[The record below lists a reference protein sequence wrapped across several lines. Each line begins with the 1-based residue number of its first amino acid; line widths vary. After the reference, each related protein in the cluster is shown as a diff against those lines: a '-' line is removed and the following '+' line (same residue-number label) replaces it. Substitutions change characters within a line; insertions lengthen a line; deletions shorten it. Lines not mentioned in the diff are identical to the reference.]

1 MSDKPLFQNMDEQEA
16 AYAPQELPADQQ
28 ARVRADE
35 GAYVDNTADTEPP
48 AAAPVAHLGTTP
60 TGQAA
65 PPGVEEDRR
74 DTLRADVGPFGSDSD
89 TGATHGS

>member
-16 AYAPQELPADQQ
+16 TYAPQELPTDQQ

-35 GAYVDNTADTEPP
+35 GAYVDNAAGTEPP
-48 AAAPVAHLGTTP
+48 AAAPVAHVATTSN
-60 TGQAA
+60 GQAA

-89 TGATHGS
+89 SGATTR